1 MNFLINGVKKS
12 IYEINNIQ
20 MPLSEILV
28 QSNVAS
34 LTVNGK
40 RTLDDLKRIASIL
53 RGYSRSKNVQREE

>member
-1 MNFLINGVKKS
+1 
-12 IYEINNIQ
+12 
-20 MPLSEILV
+20 MPFSEILV